1 MKNLI
6 YILTGLIVFS
16 CQKNNLDPI
25 AFPSEKVTEYQLEN
39 YEGEID
45 IPKEYKVN
53 DSLIHL
59 FSIPSIDSKT
69 GDVFSIYAIYI
80 GDMSTITEDTVILY
94 AHGQSKNMDNYW
106 TRAKLL
112 ANVGYK
118 NKYGV
123 LMMDYRG
130 FGMSE
135 GESSEHG
142 LVDDLQASINWL
154 TSKGVK
160 GDKTIYYG
168 YSLGCIPL
176 IYHAANNQSFKAH
189 KLIIESPLASVH
201 YLTNSSTL
209 INVNPKFIT
218 NHEFDNAETMKNVEM
233 PLMWLHGIEDTYIS
247 IDNGEIIY
255 NNHNGSYKEAHR
267 IVDSDHSEV
276 PQIMGYEDYLEK
288 VEIFIQK

>member
-1 MKNLI
+1 MKNSL
-6 YILTGLIVFS
+6 YILIGLIVIS

-25 AFPSEKVTEYQLEN
+25 AFPSEKVTEYKLEG

-45 IPKEYKVN
+45 IPEQYAIA

-59 FSIPSIDSKT
+59 FSIPSTDSKT

-80 GDMSTITEDTVILY
+80 GDMSTIIEDTVILY
-94 AHGQSKNMDNYW
+94 AHGQGKNMDNYW

-112 ANVGYK
+112 ANIGHK

-142 LVDDLQASINWL
+142 LVDDLQASIDWL
-154 TSKGVK
+154 KSKGVN

-176 IYHAANNQSFKAH
+176 INHAAYNESFKAH
-189 KLIIESPLASVH
+189 KLIIESPLASVQ

-209 INVNPKFIT
+209 INVNSKFIT
-218 NHEFDNAETMKNVEM
+218 NHEFDNAETMKNVDI

-247 IDNGEIIY
+247 IDNGEVIY
-255 NNHNGSYKEAHR
+255 ENHNGPYKEAHR
-267 IVDSDHSEV
+267 IAGSDHSEIPTV
-276 PQIMGYEDYLEK
+276 MGYEDYLEK
-288 VEIFIQK
+288 VEAFIQK